1 MTDDFMLICSQYEEK
16 FNKGFTTIG
25 LSDESLNDLI
35 FIMKQAIINNKA
47 ITKEEEVSFFG
58 SETDEN
64 NNPLAL

>member
-16 FNKGFTTIG
+16 FNNEFTTIG

-47 ITKEEEVSFFG
+47 ITEEEELSFFG

-64 NNPLAL
+64 NNLLDS